1 MVRKQREK
9 AVNLAK
15 SPGMASQ
22 GRQWINFF
30 LPVVTYT
37 WTESCTKAPWFN
49 IWAEGQGSPRQV
61 SMYGRSILLV
71 NKSNGR
77 PRLKKQIQHGVK
89 LFPVRKASA
98 LQQKSSAHPEN
109 IHTVRTYW

>member
-30 LPVVTYT
+30 LPVVTI
-37 WTESCTKAPWFN
+37 C
-49 IWAEGQGSPRQV
+49 GQSPVQRLLGLTFGQR
-61 SMYGRSILLV
+61 GRV
-71 NKSNGR
+71 PQAGQYVWMQY
-77 PRLKKQIQHGVK
+77 P
-89 LFPVRKASA
+89 F
-98 LQQKSSAHPEN
+98 
-109 IHTVRTYW
+109 